1 MFLDISLSKYHNILL
16 YWRTRLLPPTT
27 KGTLSI
33 MGIVAV
39 RDVAHYLQ
47 YYSLPVLTALL
58 TPIIKLILA
67 LKDIY
72 WIPAHS

>member
-1 MFLDISLSKYHNILL
+1 
-16 YWRTRLLPPTT
+16 
-27 KGTLSI
+27 

-58 TPIIKLILA
+58 TPVIKLILA

-72 WIPAHS
+72 WIPTHS